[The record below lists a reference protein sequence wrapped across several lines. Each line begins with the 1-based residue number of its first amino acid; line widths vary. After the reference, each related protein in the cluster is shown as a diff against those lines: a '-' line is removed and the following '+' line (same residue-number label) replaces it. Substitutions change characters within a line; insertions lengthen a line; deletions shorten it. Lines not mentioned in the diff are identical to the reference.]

1 MHGAVQ
7 QIAGRWSPA
16 QIHDTVAA
24 IARGPAFA
32 QSGRESLLGRLVRY
46 VLEQIRELLVHYQG
60 SPTARYAVIAA
71 LVALVL
77 VIISRIVVARDAD
90 AQLRRRGASAR
101 GSGAAG
107 DPWGIARDHAAAGD
121 FTAASHALYAGL
133 LARIAGQGHVT
144 LHSSKTGGD
153 YSRELARRGSPMA
166 GAFRAFVRRFDRVMF
181 GTGSATAAEFN
192 ELAAL
197 AERVLDVRRAA

>member
-1 MHGAVQ
+1 MQGGVQ
-7 QIAGRWSPA
+7 QIAQRWSPA

-24 IARGPAFA
+24 IVRGPAFA
-32 QSGRESLLGRLVRY
+32 QSRESLLGRFARY
-46 VLEQIRELLVHYQG
+46 VLAQIRDLLLQYRG

-71 LVALVL
+71 VAALVL
-77 VIISRIVVARDAD
+77 VIIARIVVARDAD
-90 AQLRRRGASAR
+90 AQIRRRGASVR
-101 GSGAAG
+101 GSAAA

-133 LARIAGQGHVT
+133 LARIARQGDVS

-153 YSRELARRGSPMA
+153 YWRELARRGSPMA
-166 GAFRAFVRRFDRVMF
+166 GDFRVFVRRFDRVMF

-192 ELAAL
+192 ELTAL
-197 AERVLDVRRAA
+197 AERVLEVRRAA